1 MENLLEGLDA
11 EQKKAVSSSSK
22 RLLIVAPPG
31 SGKTRVLSLRFA
43 RLIKDGVDPST
54 LLAVTFTNRASIEMR
69 ERISALLP
77 IDPSLLNIGTFHS
90 ACLRLLKKKTP
101 LPVLYGREEQRKVL
115 ASIGAKK
122 IDALLERFSSFR
134 NSGTA
139 LSEDEKKAYQA
150 YREALGSQGA
160 LDLDDLVPE
169 AISLIEAYPETSP
182 FLHLLVDE
190 YQDINPAQAD
200 LVRLLAKE
208 SVFAIGDPDQA
219 IYSFRGSSV
228 KAFTGFT
235 VDYPGCE
242 VINLKRN
249 YRSFASIV
257 NASSALIAHNSERM
271 ENLAEPLKE
280 GGDIEAVECAC
291 ERAEADFIIRE
302 IEAMM
307 GGLSSLTVKDHGD
320 LKFSDFAVLFRTN
333 RQGEAL
339 ADAFGR
345 SPLPYHLAA
354 PPGDGFY
361 GFVEALRA
369 AGIKDDISLSGLI
382 TDTGKAIAAD
392 KYLAG
397 LFLHSAKAYGS
408 SPAKEVLPQF
418 LDEMLLSGPSDN
430 LDIKADKV
438 SLLTLHSAKGLEF
451 RVIFIAG
458 FEDGLIP
465 FTPKWNEADIEEERR
480 LLYVAITRSKERLYL
495 VSSDR
500 RKVFGEEVRSV
511 RSRFL
516 KELPPE
522 LLKKRIVE
530 QKKLIRKTVQKGLFE

>member
-1 MENLLEGLDA
+1 MENLLEGLDR
-11 EQKKAVSSSSK
+11 EQREAVSSGSK

-43 RLIKDGVDPST
+43 RIINDGVDPST
-54 LLAVTFTNRASIEMR
+54 LLAVTFTNRAATEMR
-69 ERISALLP
+69 ERISTLLP
-77 IDPSLLNIGTFHS
+77 IDPALLNIGTFHG

-101 LPVLYGREEQRKVL
+101 LLILYGREEQRKVL

-122 IDALLERFSSFR
+122 IDSLLEVFSSYR
-134 NSGTA
+134 NSCA
-139 LSEDEKKAYQA
+139 SLSEAEMEVYKA
-150 YREALGSQGA
+150 YREALASRGA

-169 AISLIEAYPETSP
+169 AISLIEKYPEVSP

-190 YQDINPAQAD
+190 YQDINPVQAR
-200 LVRLLAKE
+200 LVRLLAQE

-235 VDYPGCE
+235 EDYPGCE
-242 VINLKRN
+242 VINLKKN

-257 NASSALIAHNSERM
+257 NASSALIAHNAGRM
-271 ENLAEPLKE
+271 ENTARALKE
-280 GGDIEAVECAC
+280 GGEITAVECGT
-291 ERAEADFIIRE
+291 ERAEADFIIKE

-307 GGLSSLTVKDHGD
+307 GGLSSLTVKDHGEMR
-320 LKFSDFAVLFRTN
+320 FSDFAVLFRTN

-339 ADAFGR
+339 AEAFGR

-361 GFVEALRA
+361 EFVTALRA
-369 AGIKDDISLSGLI
+369 TVIKDGISLPGLI
-382 TDTGKAIAAD
+382 EETGKAIAAD

-397 LFLHSAKAYGS
+397 LFLFSAKAYGS
-408 SPAKEVLPQF
+408 HPAQDVLPQF

-430 LDIKADKV
+430 LDIEADKV
-438 SLLTLHSAKGLEF
+438 NLLTLHSAKGLEF
-451 RVIFIAG
+451 RVVFIAG

-465 FTPKWNEADIEEERR
+465 FTPKWNETDIEEERR
-480 LLYVAITRSKERLYL
+480 LLYVGMTRSRERLYL
-495 VSSDR
+495 ISSDSR
-500 RKVFGEEVRSV
+500 RVFGEEVRCA

-516 KELPPE
+516 KELPAE
-522 LLKKRIVE
+522 LLKKMIVE
-530 QKKLIRKTVQKGLFE
+530 QKKLARKPVQKGLFE

>member
-1 MENLLEGLDA
+1 MENLLEGLDR
-11 EQKKAVSSSSK
+11 EQREAVSSSSK
-22 RLLIVAPPG
+22 RLLVAAPPG

-77 IDPSLLNIGTFHS
+77 IDPALLNIGTFHS
-90 ACLRLLKKKTP
+90 SCLKLLKKKTP

-115 ASIGAKK
+115 ASLGAKR
-122 IDALLERFSSFR
+122 IDTLLERFSSFK
-134 NSGTA
+134 NSGVP
-139 LSEDEKKAYQA
+139 LSEEEQAAFHA

-169 AISLIEAYPETSP
+169 AISLIEKEPGISP

-190 YQDINPAQAD
+190 YQDINPVQAR

-228 KAFTGFT
+228 RAFTGFT
-235 VDYPGCE
+235 NDYPGCE

-257 NASSALIAHNSERM
+257 NASSALIAHNTDRI
-271 ENLAEPLKE
+271 ENTAQALKE
-280 GGDIEAVECAC
+280 GGEITAVECGC
-291 ERAEADFIIRE
+291 ERAEAGFIIKE

-339 ADAFGR
+339 AEAFGR
-345 SPLPYHLAA
+345 SPLPYHYAG
-354 PPGDGFY
+354 PPGGGFY
-361 GFVEALRA
+361 GFMEALRA
-369 AGIKDDISLSGLI
+369 SEIKDDISLPGLI
-382 TDTGKAIAAD
+382 EATGKAIAAD
-392 KYLAG
+392 RYLSG
-397 LFLHSAKAYGS
+397 LFLHSAKAFGS
-408 SPAKEVLPQF
+408 RPAKDVLPQF

-438 SLLTLHSAKGLEF
+438 NLLTLHSAKGLEF
-451 RVIFIAG
+451 RVVFIAG

-495 VSSDR
+495 VSSDK
-500 RKVFGEEVRSV
+500 RKVFGEEIRPE

-516 KELPPE
+516 KELPPA
-522 LLKKRIVE
+522 LLKKRTIE
-530 QKKLIRKTVQKGLFE
+530 QKKLVRKPVQKGLFE